1 MMSNDTLE
9 ARRRTVLEQLEA
21 IRSLRKGTLSEQWVP
36 VVRDGKKTKK
46 LRGPYF
52 VWTSKVG
59 KKTVSERIK
68 GKQEQQWAQQD
79 ALNYQRFKELC
90 AELEDLTHQ
99 LGLVERQAQEEAGT
113 LKKRRKSP
121 SSKAKKSRA

>member
-1 MMSNDTLE
+1 MMSNHTLE

>member
-1 MMSNDTLE
+1 MMSTDTLE
-9 ARRRTVLEQLEA
+9 ARRRTVVEQLEA

-36 VVRDGKKTKK
+36 IVRDGKKTKK

-79 ALNYQRFKELC
+79 AVNYQRFKELVV
-90 AELEDLTHQ
+90 ELEDLTHQ
-99 LGLVERQAQEEAGT
+99 LGLLERQEEAKGED
-113 LKKRRKSP
+113 LKKTRKSP
-121 SSKAKKSRA
+121 SGKARKSRT

>member
-1 MMSNDTLE
+1 MMSSDTLE

>member
-1 MMSNDTLE
+1 MMSTHSVE
-9 ARRRTVLEQLEA
+9 ERRRSVLEQLAA

-52 VWTSKVG
+52 VWTCKVG

-90 AELEDLTHQ
+90 AELEDSTHQ
-99 LGLVERQAQEEAGT
+99 LGLLERQVEGEAED
-113 LKKRRKSP
+113 LKKRLESP
-121 SSKAKKSRA
+121 SSRAKKSRG

>member
-1 MMSNDTLE
+1 MMSTHNLE
-9 ARRRTVLEQLEA
+9 ARRRAIFEQLEA

-52 VWTSKVG
+52 VWTFKAG

-68 GKQEQQWAQQD
+68 GKQEQQWAQHD
-79 ALNYQRFKELC
+79 ALNYQRFKDLC

-99 LGLVERQAQEEAGT
+99 LGLAERQAQEETGAV
-113 LKKRRKSP
+113 KKRRKPP
-121 SSKAKKSRA
+121 SGKAKKSRA

>member
-1 MMSNDTLE
+1 MMSDDTLE

-36 VVRDGKKTKK
+36 AVRDGKKTKK

-59 KKTVSERIK
+59 RKTVSERIK

>member
-1 MMSNDTLE
+1 MMSNDTME
-9 ARRRTVLEQLEA
+9 ARRRTVLEQVEA

-46 LRGPYF
+46 VRGPYF
-52 VWTSKVG
+52 VWTSKAG

-99 LGLVERQAQEEAGT
+99 LGLLERQAQEEAGT
-113 LKKRRKSP
+113 IKKRRKSP